1 MPFKVKEIRETRNM
15 TQEELCRAANISRQT
30 LSDLESGKDVNT
42 TVFTLQKL
50 ANVLNCKV
58 QDLLY
63 S

>member
-1 MPFKVKEIRETRNM
+1 MPFKVKEIRETRKM

-30 LSDLESGKDVNT
+30 LIDLESGRDVNT